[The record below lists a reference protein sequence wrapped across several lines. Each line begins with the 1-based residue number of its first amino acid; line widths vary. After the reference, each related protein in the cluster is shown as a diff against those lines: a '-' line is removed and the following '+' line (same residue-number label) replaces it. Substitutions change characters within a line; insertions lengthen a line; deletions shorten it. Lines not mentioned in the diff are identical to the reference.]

1 MTDINKCSKI
11 EIMNTE
17 TPIEEHLARVSQL
30 TAHLRRKI
38 IPVRDA
44 MAIWGMRSSSAASY
58 ELQKLVE
65 LGLVEY
71 EPSGESKG
79 RYYLP

>member
-1 MTDINKCSKI
+1 
-11 EIMNTE
+11 MNTA
-17 TPIEEHLARVSQL
+17 TTDEEHQIRAAQLA
-30 TAHLRRKI
+30 AHLRRKI

-71 EPSGESKG
+71 EPTGDSKG